1 MLVCESSGWLFLLKK
16 DSVYTGF
23 SHSVGEQLVPK
34 CLNSVFIGSA
44 ALFFYSYLNTRKL

>member
-1 MLVCESSGWLFLLKK
+1 MAVFLLKK

-34 CLNSVFIGSA
+34 WLNSVFIGSA
-44 ALFFYSYLNTRKL
+44 ARFFIVT